1 MDVTYLDGNHEE
13 FIKYLYSNQPKEV
26 GSIQLECPLLDRN
39 KNKNLHIFEQLLM
52 IFTDGLKYFYS
63 NSEGRVNICELDKD
77 KIDNINNYFKS
88 LNYKAEVDVFQTIHE
103 YQFKYPNYFKDQTKI
118 TDQVQLKDFYYEMY
132 DDLNVTY
139 RVSFDN
145 L

>member
-1 MDVTYLDGNHEE
+1 MNLCCSLGNL
-13 FIKYLYSNQPKEV
+13 KPSSKS
-26 GSIQLECPLLDRN
+26 GLLLKTHNSLKDEG
-39 KNKNLHIFEQLLM
+39 KNGLRHKSCRFPCL
-52 IFTDGLKYFYS
+52 LKYFYS

>member
-77 KIDNINNYFKS
+77 KIDNINDYFKS
-88 LNYKAEVDVFQTIHE
+88 LDYKAEVDVFQTIHE

-118 TDQVQLKDFYYEMY
+118 TDQVLLKDF
-132 DDLNVTY
+132 
-139 RVSFDN
+139 RPKRQP
-145 L
+145 

>member
-1 MDVTYLDGNHEE
+1 
-13 FIKYLYSNQPKEV
+13 
-26 GSIQLECPLLDRN
+26 
-39 KNKNLHIFEQLLM
+39 M